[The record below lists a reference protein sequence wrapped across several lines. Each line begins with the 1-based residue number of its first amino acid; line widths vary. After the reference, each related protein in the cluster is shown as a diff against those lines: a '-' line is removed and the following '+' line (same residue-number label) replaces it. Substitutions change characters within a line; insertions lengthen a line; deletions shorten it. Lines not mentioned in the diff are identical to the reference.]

1 MSATPPLNRMRL
13 VGVRGAALG
22 SLLGL
27 GLGGGLKGLEVVVD
41 SLVQKIEAEERAK
54 KGGKP

>member
-1 MSATPPLNRMRL
+1 MRL